1 MKNIKLIYNITI
13 PVLIIVL
20 AVFVFSERN
29 NESEP
34 NSNVLNTILSSE
46 TINNQAPQSRNFI
59 VRNPDFTVAAE
70 KTINSVVHVKNTA
83 KAKNSNSLWDLFYG
97 NSDDRT
103 TIGTGS
109 GVIVSSDG
117 YIITNNHVIE
127 NATQIEVTTNDNK
140 SFDAELI
147 GTDQNSDIA
156 VLKING
162 ESRFPYIRFAD
173 SDQTKIGEWVLAVG
187 NPFNL
192 TSTVTAG
199 IISAKSRDLND
210 YDSKNQSFIQTDA
223 AVNSGN
229 SGGALVNINGDLIGI
244 NTAIQST
251 NAGFIGY
258 SFAVPSNI
266 ARKIYEDI
274 LEFGDVQRGLLGV
287 TGQSL
292 NSQNSNELG
301 IDITEGFY
309 INDTDPNM
317 GAHIAG
323 IRKGDIIQQIDN
335 VKINK
340 FADLSGYL
348 NSKRPGDKLNV
359 KIFRNNKSI
368 NIGVQL
374 KRSTYVQFYGM
385 QLKDASESELDELNA
400 ENGVKVV
407 INRNGTL
414 FRMGIRSGY
423 ILTEINNTQISNT
436 SELKSFE
443 RADIFQITFV
453 DLNGE
458 KEKLIFD

>member
-1 MKNIKLIYNITI
+1 M
-13 PVLIIVL
+13 IVL
-20 AVFVFSERN
+20 AIFVFSERN

-359 KIFRNNKSI
+359 KIFRNNKSL

>member
-1 MKNIKLIYNITI
+1 MKNIKLIYNISI
-13 PVLIIVL
+13 PVLLIVL
-20 AVFVFSERN
+20 AVFVFSEKN

-117 YIITNNHVIE
+117 FIITNNHVIE

-359 KIFRNNKSI
+359 KIFKNNKSL

>member
-1 MKNIKLIYNITI
+1 M
-13 PVLIIVL
+13 IVL

-34 NSNVLNTILSSE
+34 NSNVINTILSSE

-359 KIFRNNKSI
+359 KIFRNNKSL

>member
-359 KIFRNNKSI
+359 KIFRNNKSL
-368 NIGVQL
+368 NVGVQL

>member
-1 MKNIKLIYNITI
+1 MKSILNFLLVSLISSFLSLFIFINYFQINEKRNTDEKPKLIPTSYSYNIGN
-13 PVLIIVL
+13 
-20 AVFVFSERN
+20 SE
-29 NESEP
+29 
-34 NSNVLNTILSSE
+34 LQKT
-46 TINNQAPQSRNFI
+46 
-59 VRNPDFTVAAE
+59 DFTTAAE
-70 KTINSVVHVKNTA
+70 KTINAVVHVKNTSTEDDQYSWLYR
-83 KAKNSNSLWDLFYG
+83 NFYG
-97 NSDDRT
+97 TDSDREK
-103 TIGTGS
+103 IGTGS
-109 GVIVSSDG
+109 GVIVSPDG
-117 YIITNNHVIE
+117 YIITNFHVVE
-127 NATQIEVTTNDNK
+127 DANQIEVTTNKNK
-140 SFDAELI
+140 SYKAALVGVDPN
-147 GTDQNSDIA
+147 TDLA
-156 VLKING
+156 VLKINADNP
-162 ESRFPYIRFAD
+162 FPYIPFGD
-173 SDQTKIGEWVLAVG
+173 SDNSRIGEWVLAVG

-192 TSTVTAG
+192 NSTVTAG

-301 IDITEGFY
+301 IEITEGFY

-348 NSKRPGDKLNV
+348 NSKRPGDKLSV
-359 KIFRNNKSI
+359 KIIRDNKSL

-385 QLKDASESELDELNA
+385 QLKDVSESELEELNA

-414 FRMGIRSGY
+414 FRMGVRSGY
-423 ILTEINNTQISNT
+423 LLSEINNIKILNT
-436 SELKSFE
+436 SDLKPFE
-443 RADIFQITFV
+443 KENIFQITFI

-458 KEKLIFD
+458 KEKLVFDQD